1 MVTSL
6 SAGYNAACQRDT
18 DPKHA
23 IKPKITLISE
33 TSPVLSVLLKN
44 ILSCGV
50 LPSPAKSA
58 CIAGGLTCTSVSPF
72 LVIEYQKPPA
82 LSRAILPDF
91 TGDFLCIKTKLSEEM
106 GKYQDNIDKRKVKII

>member
-58 CIAGGLTCTSVSPF
+58 CIAGGTYLYIGIT
-72 LVIEYQKPPA
+72 
-82 LSRAILPDF
+82 LSGYRIS
-91 TGDFLCIKTKLSEEM
+91 KTACAFKS
-106 GKYQDNIDKRKVKII
+106 NTP